1 MALKKK
7 ATVAK
12 TADAARK
19 GAMTKTVVRKVSP
32 DVKIIKAG
40 SKPLTQSLTEKRAI
54 MEKAKGKTPAARAK
68 TKLDAKNAKFAEKIF
83 VRDLRRGIVSTAVN
97 DALKAA
103 GYDSSKRYAPDAKP
117 ATPEQ
122 IKAGNKARNAA
133 EAKFKAERAAATK
146 RKAETKAADNP
157 KRGQSNKGGKAIRGG
172 VRSGNG
178 RVSGIRSGGGGL
190 GGGFGMG
197 SGGGSGRSNVNR

>member
-68 TKLDAKNAKFAEKIF
+68 ALSEKKSATRAKTREQGRMRQSIMNTTFRE
-83 VRDLRRGIVSTAVN
+83 
-97 DALKAA
+97 ALKAA
-103 GYDSSKRYAPDAKP
+103 GYDANQRFSPTAAP
-117 ATPEQ
+117 ATPAQ
-122 IKAGNKARNAA
+122 IKAANKAVAAA
-133 EAKFKAERAAATK
+133 ERKLAEGKRAA
-146 RKAETKAADNP
+146 KAAEKAKGP
-157 KRGQSNKGGKAIRGG
+157 KAPR
-172 VRSGNG
+172 
-178 RVSGIRSGGGGL
+178 GGGGL
-190 GGGFGMG
+190 RGGFGMG

>member
-12 TADAARK
+12 SADAARK

-54 MEKAKGKTPAARAK
+54 MEKAKGKTPAVRAK
-68 TKLDAKNAKFAEKIF
+68 AAAEKKSNI
-83 VRDLRRGIVSTAVN
+83 RYNTREQGRMRQSIMNATYRE
-97 DALKAA
+97 ALKAA
-103 GYDSSKRYAPDAKP
+103 GYQSP
-117 ATPEQ
+117 Q
-122 IKAGNKARNAA
+122 FGMGAGPTAA
-133 EAKFKAERAAATK
+133 Q
-146 RKAETKAADNP
+146 TKAANKAVAAAEKRLADGKKAAKAEDKA
-157 KRGQSNKGGKAIRGG
+157 KRGQSNKGGKSTRT
-172 VRSGNG
+172 
-178 RVSGIRSGGGGL
+178 GGGGL
-190 GGGFGMG
+190 RGGFGMG

>member
-1 MALKKK
+1 MNCSPRKIVHSSNKEIIMALKKK

-12 TADAARK
+12 SADAARK

-68 TKLDAKNAKFAEKIF
+68 AASEKKSNIRYNTREQGRARQSILNATYRE
-83 VRDLRRGIVSTAVN
+83 
-97 DALKAA
+97 ALKAA
-103 GYDSSKRYAPDAKP
+103 GYQSPL
-117 ATPEQ
+117 
-122 IKAGNKARNAA
+122 IGMGAGPTAA
-133 EAKFKAERAAATK
+133 Q
-146 RKAETKAADNP
+146 TKAANKAVAAAEKKIADAKKAAKAAKATGP
-157 KRGQSNKGGKAIRGG
+157 KAPR
-172 VRSGNG
+172 
-178 RVSGIRSGGGGL
+178 GGGGL
-190 GGGFGMG
+190 RGGFGMG

>member
-7 ATVAK
+7 AVAK

-19 GAMTKTVVRKVSP
+19 GAMTKTVVKKVSP

-68 TKLDAKNAKFAEKIF
+68 ALSEKKSNIRYNTREQGRMRQTIMNATYRE
-83 VRDLRRGIVSTAVN
+83 
-97 DALKAA
+97 ALKAA
-103 GYDSSKRYAPDAKP
+103 GYQSPQFGMGP
-117 ATPEQ
+117 GPT
-122 IKAGNKARNAA
+122 AA
-133 EAKFKAERAAATK
+133 Q
-146 RKAETKAADNP
+146 TKAANKAVAAAEKKLAEGKRAAKAAEKAKGP
-157 KRGQSNKGGKAIRGG
+157 KAPR
-172 VRSGNG
+172 
-178 RVSGIRSGGGGL
+178 GGGGL
-190 GGGFGMG
+190 RGGFGMG

>member
-1 MALKKK
+1 MAIKKK

-12 TADAARK
+12 SADAARK

-40 SKPLTQSLTEKRAI
+40 SKPLTQSLSEKRAI

-68 TKLDAKNAKFAEKIF
+68 AASEKKSNIRYNTREQGRARQSILNATYREALKSAGYQSPQFGMGPGPTAAQTKAANKAVAAAEKKIADAK
-83 VRDLRRGIVSTAVN
+83 
-97 DALKAA
+97 KAA
-103 GYDSSKRYAPDAKP
+103 
-117 ATPEQ
+117 
-122 IKAGNKARNAA
+122 
-133 EAKFKAERAAATK
+133 
-146 RKAETKAADNP
+146 KAADNA
-157 KRGQSNKGGKAIRGG
+157 KRGQSSKGGKSSRGG
-172 VRSGNG
+172 AR
-178 RVSGIRSGGGGL
+178 GGGL

>member
-12 TADAARK
+12 SADAARK

-54 MEKAKGKTPAARAK
+54 MEKAKGKTPAVRAK
-68 TKLDAKNAKFAEKIF
+68 ALAEKKSNI
-83 VRDLRRGIVSTAVN
+83 RYNTREQGRARQSILNATYRE
-97 DALKAA
+97 ALKAA
-103 GYDSSKRYAPDAKP
+103 GYQSPLIGMGAGPTA
-117 ATPEQ
+117 AQT
-122 IKAGNKARNAA
+122 KAANKAVA
-133 EAKFKAERAAATK
+133 EAERRLAEGKRA
-146 RKAETKAADNP
+146 TKAADKP

-172 VRSGNG
+172 ERSGNG

-197 SGGGSGRSNVNR
+197 GGGGSGRSNVNR

>member
-7 ATVAK
+7 AVAK

-19 GAMTKTVVRKVSP
+19 SAMTATVVKKVSP

-68 TKLDAKNAKFAEKIF
+68 ALSEKKSNIRYNTREQGRMRQTIMNATYRE
-83 VRDLRRGIVSTAVN
+83 
-97 DALKAA
+97 ALKAA
-103 GYDSSKRYAPDAKP
+103 GYQSPQFGMGP
-117 ATPEQ
+117 GPT
-122 IKAGNKARNAA
+122 AA
-133 EAKFKAERAAATK
+133 Q
-146 RKAETKAADNP
+146 TKAANKAVAAAEKKLAEGKRAAKAAEKAKGP
-157 KRGQSNKGGKAIRGG
+157 KAPR
-172 VRSGNG
+172 
-178 RVSGIRSGGGGL
+178 GGGGL
-190 GGGFGMG
+190 RGGFGMG